1 MKIFKKFRFVAMLTV
16 LAAITPAAHAES
28 GSLTPNISS
37 LGKYQRVGVVR
48 DINSNDSTIT
58 ISGNKYYYGS
68 NTKVHT
74 AVSNFATVQSLS
86 NGILVGV
93 NFTTDDEGR
102 RLLYEA
108 WVIKANAL
116 IPTPSDH

>member
-1 MKIFKKFRFVAMLTV
+1 MKIFKKFRFAAMLTV

-48 DINSNDSTIT
+48 SINSNDSTIT

-74 AVSNFATVQSLS
+74 SVSNFATVQSLS